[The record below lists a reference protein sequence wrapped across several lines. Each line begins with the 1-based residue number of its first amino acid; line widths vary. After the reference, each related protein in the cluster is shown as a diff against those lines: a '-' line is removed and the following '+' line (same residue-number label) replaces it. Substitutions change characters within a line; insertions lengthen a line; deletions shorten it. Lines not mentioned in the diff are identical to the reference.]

1 MSDINTIIISGRL
14 TQDPV
19 YRTTP
24 SGVPIADLTLAH
36 NTTSKNAQGDR
47 IEKAS
52 YLFVTAFKHT
62 ADFAMRYLTKGRKI
76 LVQGSIRQESWQDQ
90 KTGQPRHKTY
100 IIADQLQFLDAK
112 PQDAPNNQTPIVN
125 SQSSI
130 VNRQHQQ
137 AKQNG
142 YQPQQN
148 HWQPQE
154 ADNDI
159 PF

>member
-19 YRTTP
+19 SRTTP

-62 ADFAMRYLTKGRKI
+62 ADFAMRYLSKGRKV

-100 IIADQLQFLDAK
+100 IIADQLQFLDSK
-112 PQDAPNNQTPIVN
+112 PQDAPN
-125 SQSSI
+125 SQSATP
-130 VNRQHQQ
+130 NRQSPTPHQQ